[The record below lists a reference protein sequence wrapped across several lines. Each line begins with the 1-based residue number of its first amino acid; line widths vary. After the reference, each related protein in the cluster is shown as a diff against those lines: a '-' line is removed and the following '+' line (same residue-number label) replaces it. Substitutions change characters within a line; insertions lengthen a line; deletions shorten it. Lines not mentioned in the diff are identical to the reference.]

1 MASNHGDATVCV
13 STHMKYILQS
23 PFPVN
28 AAVATEYLNSVKI
41 SSALQSGP
49 SAGLGSATV
58 AILLVVSYI
67 SKYNG
72 MSQNN

>member
-1 MASNHGDATVCV
+1 MASNHGDATVCG
-13 STHMKYILQS
+13 STHMKYTLQS

-28 AAVATEYLNSVKI
+28 AAVVKI